1 MFYIVNNYINNKNDS
16 LSYQPELKLNGEFY
30 TEGFLEPTTLF
41 YINYGLNLA
50 TKRVNVENIEEIQFK
65 APIPRQGIL
74 LIGDFMQCSALQ
86 RDFNLTIF
94 NNTAISNT
102 VCRVANSTLDYIT
115 NCLIVFATTIKCN
128 LQRVLSTFLFRMSRH
143 ILSRLIIFVI
153 ISILTLVR

>member
-1 MFYIVNNYINNKNDS
+1 MIYIVNNYINNKNDS

-30 TEGFLEPTTLF
+30 TEGILKPTTLF

-94 NNTAISNT
+94 NNTAISNY
-102 VCRVANSTLDYIT
+102 S
-115 NCLIVFATTIKCN
+115 
-128 LQRVLSTFLFRMSRH
+128 M
-143 ILSRLIIFVI
+143 
-153 ISILTLVR
+153 